1 MFLFPHAPTV
11 SAESQKPPTQAQR
24 SGDARLLVDYGIGI
38 TRALGWW
45 GVLAG
50 GTTGGSTCNGRRRGI
65 SVLCSAVQGPSN
77 EQPID

>member
-1 MFLFPHAPTV
+1 MHPRFQQKARNHRPKL
-11 SAESQKPPTQAQR
+11 SAQVM
-24 SGDARLLVDYGIGI
+24 LVDYGIGI